1 MKLTVI
7 GAGYVGLVSAAC
19 FSDFGYD
26 VTCVDRDARKVAALE
41 NGKIPIYEQGLE
53 PIVTANRLAGRLVFT
68 ENLAEAVASADIV
81 LIAVGTPTREG
92 EDAADLSYVY
102 AAGEEIAKAMRGFT
116 VIVTKS
122 TVPVGTAAK
131 LHEIIRRTRPDGDF
145 EVASNP
151 EFMREGSAVE
161 DFLRPDRV
169 VIGVSSERAE
179 AALRQLYRPLSAK
192 DVPIVATSCEAAEI
206 IKYAANTFLAT
217 RIAFVN
223 QLADLCERVGADV
236 QDVGRGMGLDK
247 RIGLQFLSPG
257 PGYGGS
263 CFPKDTRALAATARQ
278 YGEPFTIVENVI
290 NANEAR
296 KKALADR
303 IEEAVGGTLH
313 GRKIA
318 ILGIAFKAETD
329 DIRDAAAL
337 TVIPEL
343 QRRGAAVAAF
353 DPVAMDN
360 GRSTFESVQWC
371 ADAYSAAIG
380 ADAIVVLTE
389 WNVFRGLDLRRLG
402 KGMRQPVMVD
412 FRNLF
417 GIDDVKDTGFIYHSI
432 GRAVV
437 VPPADQNAEIIPF
450 KSSTTA

>member
-1 MKLTVI
+1 MK
-7 GAGYVGLVSAAC
+7 
-19 FSDFGYD
+19 
-26 VTCVDRDARKVAALE
+26 
-41 NGKIPIYEQGLE
+41 
-53 PIVTANRLAGRLVFT
+53 
-68 ENLAEAVASADIV
+68 
-81 LIAVGTPTREG
+81 
-92 EDAADLSYVY
+92 
-102 AAGEEIAKAMRGFT
+102 GFT

-131 LHEIIRRTRPDGDF
+131 LREIIARTRPDGDF

-179 AALRQLYRPLSAK
+179 AALRQLYRPLAAK
-192 DVPIVATSCEAAEI
+192 DVPIVATSCETAEI

-223 QLADLCERVGADV
+223 QLADLCERVGADI

-296 KKALADR
+296 KQALADR
-303 IEEAVGGTLH
+303 IEEAVGGSLQ
-313 GRKIA
+313 GRRIA
-318 ILGIAFKAETD
+318 LLGIAFKAETD

-343 QRRGAAVAAF
+343 QKRGAAVAAF

-360 GRSTFESVQWC
+360 GRGTFESVQWC

-380 ADAIVVLTE
+380 ADAVVVLTE
-389 WNVFRGLDLRRLG
+389 WNVFRGLNLRRMG
-402 KGMRQPVMVD
+402 KDMRQPVMVD

-417 GIDDVKDTGFIYHSI
+417 GIEDVSGTGFTYHSI
-432 GRAVV
+432 GRATVN
-437 VPPADQNAEIIPF
+437 PPADQNAEIIPF
-450 KSSTTA
+450 KSGTTA